1 MFVHVPMPR
10 SRRLMWGMA
19 VAWLLAAPAAFAG
32 SGPVAPPVQA
42 QPAAEPAST
51 PAKGRDGVVRFYN
64 REILTLRSEFLGRSP
79 EFRAATAEANIQRIT
94 DRPGALDV
102 RFGNSDQ
109 GVPVLLGGE
118 LVTVI
123 TPGDLDALHGQ
134 TMEQAKADVARR
146 LDDAVR
152 TARHDRLPGNLVRG
166 IAWSLAST
174 LMAVVAILG
183 LLWLGRRS
191 RERLRRWLIRR
202 SRPSEPLQHVVL
214 GLRVLGDW
222 VFRLLVAILVLL
234 VLEEWLRF
242 VLGRFG
248 FTRPWSEAM
257 TAWILGRLSA
267 WFGAIASAIPGLVTA
282 IVIFLLARLVART
295 VSMTFNGIR
304 SGRFQLF
311 GIDRELAEPTRKLA
325 VAVVWLF
332 ALAMAYPYLP
342 GAETD
347 AFKGLS
353 VLVGLMVS
361 LGASG
366 IIGQAAGGFT
376 IIYSRTMSAGE
387 YVRSGDIEG
396 VVQQIGLFTTRLRT
410 LTGVEV
416 SIPNN
421 VVLGGQL
428 HNYSRNPE
436 GPGMWL
442 ETGVTIGYDAPW
454 RQVQRMLLEATAKTD
469 GILAEPKPFVLQTAL
484 SDFYVEYLLRAR
496 IADPLQRPLLLT
508 RLHANIQDAF
518 NREGV
523 QIMSPH
529 YEADPEQP
537 KLVPPQHWENLPDTV
552 QSRDGRRAAEN
563 RD

>member
-1 MFVHVPMPR
+1 MSMHAPR
-10 SRRLMWGMA
+10 PRLHRMMRGLSMA
-19 VAWLLAAPAAFAG
+19 LLLATLPACAQSAPA
-32 SGPVAPPVQA
+32 PPAQVQA
-42 QPAAEPAST
+42 DAGTATAQ
-51 PAKGRDGVVRFYN
+51 KRDGVVRFYN
-64 REILTLRSEFLGRSP
+64 REILTLRSEFLGRPP
-79 EFRAATAEANIQRIT
+79 ELRAAAAEANIQRIV
-94 DRPGALDV
+94 DRPGMPEV
-102 RFGNSDQ
+102 GFRNSDQ
-109 GVPVLLGGE
+109 GTLLLLGGE
-118 LVTVI
+118 LVTLI
-123 TPGDLDALHGQ
+123 TPGDLDALHEQ
-134 TMEQAKADVARR
+134 TMEQAQAEAARR
-146 LDDAVR
+146 LAEAVG
-152 TARHDRLPGNLVRG
+152 TARHDRLPGNLTRG
-166 IAWSLAST
+166 ILWSLAST
-174 LMAVVAILG
+174 AMAFLSIMG
-183 LLWLGRRS
+183 LVWLGRRS
-191 RERLRRWLIRR
+191 RARLKRWMARRA
-202 SRPSEPLQHVVL
+202 RPNEPLQHVML
-214 GLRVLGDW
+214 GLRVFGDW
-222 VFRLLVAILVLL
+222 VFRLLVAILILL

-257 TAWILGRLSA
+257 TAWIVGRLAA
-267 WFGAIASAIPGLVTA
+267 WSTAIASAIPGLVTA
-282 IVIFLLARLVART
+282 VVIFLLARLVART
-295 VSMTFNGIR
+295 VTLTFNGIQ

-311 GIDRELAEPTRKLA
+311 GIDRELAEPTRKL
-325 VAVVWLF
+325 VIVVVWLF

-342 GAETD
+342 GSDTD

-366 IIGQAAGGFT
+366 IVGQAAGGFT
-376 IIYSRTMSAGE
+376 IVYSRTMKAGD

-428 HNYSRNPE
+428 HNYSRHPE

-454 RQVQRMLLEATAKTD
+454 RQVQRMLLEAAARTD

-496 IADPLQRPLLLT
+496 ILDPLRRPLLLT
-508 RLHANIQDAF
+508 QLHANIQDVF
-518 NREGV
+518 NSEGV

-529 YEADPEQP
+529 YVADPEQP
-537 KLVPPQHWENLPDTV
+537 KLVPPEPGQAPAGGNAGDA
-552 QSRDGRRAAEN
+552 G
-563 RD
+563 